1 MRDEIERILAMRER
15 GELTREAAA
24 SRLEAL
30 ARQRSSRETSD
41 DPRRSFGGIGR
52 DIQNVLEQAS
62 KTVGAVLRTEEWVNE
77 RNSATLSRAEPPV
90 GENFRCHGN
99 RLHLVRVAGLR
110 LSESEFTDN
119 DLQAGA
125 LEKLECNQAIFAR
138 NALRA
143 SYLDRVRIDD
153 GEFSDNQCNAVRL
166 TDWRLVSSRVTT
178 SRFNAV
184 QASGVALSGATV
196 RDARWNG
203 VQLTALVLRNGAAM
217 EGLALNGVA
226 GRNWLLDD
234 TTLSDVTLTG
244 LQIGGFTCL
253 GSRLAGCV
261 LRHAD
266 WVRGLDRRDL
276 FRVRDLRIERSN
288 LENCEFVDCRFADTT
303 FVNVHASDLVFRNV
317 DFSGKTVASSE
328 ELERLAAGPH
338 DD

>member
-1 MRDEIERILAMRER
+1 MGIRSVRDEIERILAMQER
-15 GELTREAAA
+15 GELTREETA

-30 ARQRSSRETSD
+30 ARQASSREGSD
-41 DPRRSFGGIGR
+41 DLRRSFGDIGR
-52 DIQNVLEQAS
+52 DIQNVLERAS
-62 KTVGAVLRTEEWVNE
+62 KTLGAALRTEEWVNE

-99 RLHLVRVAGLR
+99 RLHLVRVTGLR

-125 LEKLECNQAIFAR
+125 LEQLECSQAVFAR

-166 TDWRLVSSRVTT
+166 ADWQLASSRVTT
-178 SRFNAV
+178 SR
-184 QASGVALSGATV
+184 L
-196 RDARWNG
+196 NG

-226 GRNWLLDD
+226 GKNWVLDD
-234 TTLSDVTLTG
+234 TTLSAVTLTG
-244 LQIGGFTCL
+244 LQVGGFTCL
-253 GSRLAGCV
+253 GTRLAGCV

-276 FRVRDLRIERSN
+276 FRVRGLRIERSD
-288 LENCEFVDCRFADTT
+288 LENCEFVDCRFAGTT

-317 DFSGKTVASSE
+317 DFSGQTVASSE
-328 ELERLAAGPH
+328 ELERLATGPH